1 MKHDTTG
8 EIIDPDLD
16 LSSQTSK
23 AAIPEVDIDVRWSG
37 SLADENSTVGGLRP
51 VLTLA
56 PARYCAQHR
65 SPPGSLILM
74 FLLSSRPL

>member
-1 MKHDTTG
+1 LFIPPFLAAALQTLARLVYLYIKRDTTG
-8 EIIDPDLD
+8 EIIDPGLD

-51 VLTLA
+51 V
-56 PARYCAQHR
+56 P
-65 SPPGSLILM
+65 
-74 FLLSSRPL
+74 